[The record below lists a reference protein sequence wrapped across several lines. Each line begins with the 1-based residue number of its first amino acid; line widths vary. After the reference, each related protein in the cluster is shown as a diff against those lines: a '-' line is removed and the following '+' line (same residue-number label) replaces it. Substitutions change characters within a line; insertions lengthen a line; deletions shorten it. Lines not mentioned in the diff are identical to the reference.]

1 MFRMTSKIK
10 KILVVLTLMM
20 IIIVY
25 SVVKMIPKVEEMKS
39 VIKVE
44 NTTGDTTVYEEDI
57 YLPPDIYTFNV
68 EFFDFDIK
76 SIEIVN
82 ELPYEI
88 LYDNALGDDDRNYL
102 KNNYTKYAILDLSL
116 TFNYDYN
123 KEYIYNDYDSDKELY
138 LNCIDIEDENKHEA
152 KMVYPYENLGKSL
165 FKFDFEQGETK
176 EVSLYY
182 PISENFDNL
191 YLSISIYGWQ
201 NILEIPDG
209 SGGII
214 RDGLAKVD
222 ITNLINKW
230 LLSKVIKVIKALM
243 TLFVKI

>member
-1 MFRMTSKIK
+1 MTSKIK
-10 KILVVLTLMM
+10 KILVALTLMM

-138 LNCIDIEDENKHEA
+138 LNCINLEDENKHEA
-152 KMVYPYENLGKSL
+152 KMVYPYENSGRSL

-222 ITNLINKW
+222 ITNLINK
-230 LLSKVIKVIKALM
+230 
-243 TLFVKI
+243 

>member
-20 IIIVY
+20 IIIAY
-25 SVVKMIPKVEEMKS
+25 SVVKVIPKLEEMKS

-44 NTTGDTTVYEEDI
+44 NTTGETNIYEEDI

-138 LNCIDIEDENKHEA
+138 LNCIYLEDENKHEA
-152 KMVYPYENLGKSL
+152 MMVYPYENLGKSI

-222 ITNLINKW
+222 ITNLINK
-230 LLSKVIKVIKALM
+230 
-243 TLFVKI
+243 

>member
-44 NTTGDTTVYEEDI
+44 NTTGDTNVYEEDI

-138 LNCIDIEDENKHEA
+138 LNCINLEDENKHEA
-152 KMVYPYENLGKSL
+152 KMVYPYENSGRSL

-222 ITNLINKW
+222 ITNLINK
-230 LLSKVIKVIKALM
+230 
-243 TLFVKI
+243 

>member
-1 MFRMTSKIK
+1 MTSKIK

-44 NTTGDTTVYEEDI
+44 NTTGDTNVYEEDI

-138 LNCIDIEDENKHEA
+138 LNCINLEDENKHEA
-152 KMVYPYENLGKSL
+152 KMVYPYENSGRSL

-222 ITNLINKW
+222 ITNLINK
-230 LLSKVIKVIKALM
+230 
-243 TLFVKI
+243 

>member
-1 MFRMTSKIK
+1 
-10 KILVVLTLMM
+10 MM

-44 NTTGDTTVYEEDI
+44 NTTGDTNVYEEDI

-138 LNCIDIEDENKHEA
+138 LNCINLEDENKHEA
-152 KMVYPYENLGKSL
+152 KMVYPYENSGRSL

-222 ITNLINKW
+222 ITNLINK
-230 LLSKVIKVIKALM
+230 
-243 TLFVKI
+243 